1 MGQPNVPKPKDEK
14 TQLFEVEVPRGVQ
27 PGQPFALLAGGQR
40 VLVTCPPNAL
50 PGQRIR
56 FKLPMALLNRPK
68 TTNEAAKIKL
78 KYDKD
83 GWTRTVRLT
92 DMKFQ
97 WVRMDDKVRS
107 WIIDVSLAPFS
118 RSHIPSSF

>member
-1 MGQPNVPKPKDEK
+1 
-14 TQLFEVEVPRGVQ
+14 
-27 PGQPFALLAGGQR
+27 
-40 VLVTCPPNAL
+40 
-50 PGQRIR
+50 
-56 FKLPMALLNRPK
+56 LNRPK
-68 TTNEAAKIKL
+68 ATNEAAKIKL

-107 WIIDVSLAPFS
+107 WIIDVSLPSLSNSQILFS
-118 RSHIPSSF
+118 F